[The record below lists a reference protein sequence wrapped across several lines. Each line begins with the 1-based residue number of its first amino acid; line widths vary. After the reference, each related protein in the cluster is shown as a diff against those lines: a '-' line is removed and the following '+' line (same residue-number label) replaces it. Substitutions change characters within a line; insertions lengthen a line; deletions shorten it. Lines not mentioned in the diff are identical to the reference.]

1 MRGPLLG
8 SFCKVIAR
16 MDSSRYLSQSLICGL
31 GVGSDRASVGLE
43 IESWQDLLA
52 APDRWLGLGK
62 RKIAT

>member
-8 SFCKVIAR
+8 SFCKVTAH
-16 MDSSRYLSQSLICGL
+16 MDSSRYLSKSLICGL

-52 APDRWLGLGK
+52 GMGG
-62 RKIAT
+62 